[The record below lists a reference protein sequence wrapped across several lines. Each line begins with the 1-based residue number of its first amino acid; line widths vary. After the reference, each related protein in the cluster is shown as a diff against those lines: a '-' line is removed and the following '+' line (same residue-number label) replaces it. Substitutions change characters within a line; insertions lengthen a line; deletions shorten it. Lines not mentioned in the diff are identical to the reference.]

1 MEGGGRG
8 ARIALYA
15 VCSAFAALAVTI
27 SLYYLRDCKRNRKK
41 GSKKGILHSS
51 LRVPDEEATT
61 SFTEELELA
70 EVFKDNGH
78 GEFTRK
84 TISSLLRML
93 DRVQDHMLDKLL
105 VALLNC
111 SAFTRNQVNN
121 IAQLRLAYKSSSESA
136 KRDRAEV
143 ERVARASESSGLFNE
158 KRASDFEKVY
168 AQLRTTSSDSLG
180 CLCLAE

>member
-121 IAQLRLAYKSSSESA
+121 IAQLR
-136 KRDRAEV
+136 
-143 ERVARASESSGLFNE
+143 
-158 KRASDFEKVY
+158 
-168 AQLRTTSSDSLG
+168 TTSSEPGLPVLGRVIPFLRPTSLISS
-180 CLCLAE
+180 CFVIIKKAIIEKIYKRAV